1 MSFESFIGFRY
12 LKAKRKIRFVSA
24 STLISILGV
33 TVGVMALIIVISVMA
48 GFEDELKQ
56 RILSVASHVQITQHE
71 GYFKTYKE
79 IMNQLASEKNV
90 RCISPYVQSQVI
102 IKSLAAVSG
111 ASIYGFDFSLP
122 HQRKEVESMLKQG
135 TVDDLI
141 SQSIPTNDHSY
152 QPPGMIIGQ
161 ELAKALT
168 VRPGDSVYVISP
180 RGILSPFGH
189 LPAMRRFL
197 VVGIM
202 ASGMYEFDV
211 ATVYMRIEDAQKILR
226 MNNSVTG
233 LSLKT
238 TDIYHAQNLRETIQR
253 QIGQKYRVQD
263 WIQMNQNLFSALKLE
278 KVTMFIIL
286 TLIILVAAFN
296 IAGTLIMMVMERTRD
311 IAILKAMGTQKRSIR
326 RIFVMNGLLIGLLG
340 TFIGCFLGIV
350 ACLSLKKYKFIE
362 LPGDVYYVTTLPVQL
377 SVSDIGLISF
387 SALLICYLATL
398 YPAHQAAALNP
409 VEAIR
414 YE

>member
-1 MSFESFIGFRY
+1 MSFESYIGFRY
-12 LKAKRKIRFVSA
+12 LKAKRKQRFVSA
-24 STLISILGV
+24 STLISIMGV
-33 TVGVMALIIVISVMA
+33 TVGVMALIIVISVMT

-56 RILSVASHVQITQHE
+56 RILSVASHIQITQNKGAFETHARILE
-71 GYFKTYKE
+71 
-79 IMNQLASEKNV
+79 QLQSLESIQTAH
-90 RCISPYVQSQVI
+90 PYVQSQVI
-102 IKSLAAVSG
+102 LKSIAAVSG
-111 ASIYGFDFSLP
+111 ASIYGLDFTLP
-122 HQRKEVESMLKQG
+122 HQRKEVEKMLVQG
-135 TVDDLI
+135 DIDDLFP
-141 SQSIPTNDHSY
+141 SVDPDNNTY
-152 QPPGMIIGQ
+152 VPPGMIIGQ
-161 ELAKALT
+161 ELAKSLT
-168 VRPGDSVYVISP
+168 VQPGDNVYVISP

-189 LPAMRRFL
+189 LPAMRRFQ
-197 VVGIM
+197 VTGIM

-211 ATVYMRIEDAQKILR
+211 ASVYMRLGDAQKVLR
-226 MNNSVTG
+226 MQNSVSG

-238 TDIYHAQNLRETIQR
+238 DDIYHVQTLRKKIQS
-253 QIGQKYRVQD
+253 ILGTNFRVQD

-326 RIFVMNGLLIGLLG
+326 RIFVMNGLFIGLTGTLIGC
-340 TFIGCFLGIV
+340 ILGIS
-350 ACLSLKKYKFIE
+350 ACLCLKKYKFIE
-362 LPGDVYYVTTLPVQL
+362 LPGDVYYVTTLPVQI
-377 SVSDIGLISF
+377 SAADIGLIAF
-387 SALLICYLATL
+387 SALFICFLATL